1 MSLET
6 KTALDA
12 ALQAHILDPSGG
24 QIVTDWALVAATT
37 TFDNI
42 GSGVTSYWIEGTPN
56 QPVHVT
62 VGLLSYGAEHTVFG
76 VAEDDEDDD

>member
-12 ALQAHILDPSGG
+12 ALQARILDSSGG

-62 VGLLSYGAEHTVFG
+62 VGLLRYGSEHTTFDAG
-76 VAEDDEDDD
+76 GGDDEDD

>member
-1 MSLET
+1 MSAET
-6 KTALDA
+6 KADLYR
-12 ALQAHILDPSGG
+12 ALQAHILDSVDG

-42 GSGVTSYWIEGTPN
+42 GSGVTSYFVEGNEN

-62 VGLLSYGAEHTVFG
+62 VGLLRYGGEHSTFG
-76 VAEDDEDDD
+76 DSDDES